1 MGRKDKSGNDGAIV
15 TDGRNIFRIIDG
27 QRVWLT
33 PPPPLALNEIF
44 DDQRS
49 AHEHALLRR

>member
-1 MGRKDKSGNDGAIV
+1 MGRKDSSGNEGAIV

-33 PPPPLALNEIF
+33 PPPPFALSEIF
-44 DDQRS
+44 DDQRR